1 MNDIVKSS
9 NSKRKADEESDFIH
23 KRIKQEIPEPNQG
36 ENELTVEFEAFENGI
51 KEEKEEEE
59 QDVKIEPSENC
70 YELAKFYISQ
80 MDHQALVAIV
90 HKHIDTLCRLDHSRN
105 RDNFQTELQNEH
117 WKIEQFQGGLR
128 KSDQ

>member
-1 MNDIVKSS
+1 MILN
-9 NSKRKADEESDFIH
+9 NSITFSPFLGGKWS
-23 KRIKQEIPEPNQG
+23 G
-36 ENELTVEFEAFENGI
+36 EATRGHGFGAG
-51 KEEKEEEE
+51 E
-59 QDVKIEPSENC
+59 QDIKIEPSENC

-90 HKHIDTLCRLDHSRN
+90 HKHIDTLRRLDHSRN